1 MVISC
6 KGFSN
11 YFFSSLDKNYLYA
24 KLSTMKKQINR
35 FELLKQF
42 KRFKQLV
49 LSILISSILF
59 SAGCGGGKFL
69 TSTGAEEQFGTNKV
83 RDRFFSWKVV
93 ESEHFQ
99 VHFYKDGEE
108 LAKDLS
114 AVLEKDYSRI
124 SDMLAIQQ
132 EGKAPFFLYLTP
144 DDYYQTNVT
153 LGEVEGSGGFTE
165 FFKNR
170 VAFYPRG
177 SQKWLRLV
185 ATHEYAHHLSDQY
198 IMGGSLPYRSFT
210 IFINAI
216 INPHWYSEGL
226 AEYISGDFDS
236 YADMLVRDAAIDDKL
251 IPFRQLNGFYHLK
264 PRQVLLAYKE
274 GYTIFEFL
282 VNKYGKQVPAIMTR
296 DIKNQL
302 NPYKSIERAT
312 NGQVDQSIRGE
323 WENYLKEKYNKQ
335 IAGKKEPWDAS
346 AQLTKGPGWKI
357 YPVVS
362 PDSKRIAY
370 LSDEANEQGDYDLY
384 IMDAD
389 GKNKKRLTRN
399 VLIRSLGISFSPDGK
414 YIAFVSNKKRRDDI
428 YIIPSDG
435 GFCRRVKISL
445 RHNSHPSFSPDS
457 KRIIFTSLIK
467 GYTDIYIAD
476 IDGKNLTQITNTK
489 EYEESPIFSPD
500 SSRIY
505 FAREMNEQKELFVMN
520 ADGTNIERLTENNFD
535 DFAPTI
541 SSDGKRLYY
550 VSDRNG
556 IFNIYSMNIA
566 GGSITQ
572 HTDVT
577 GGNLYMSVRQA
588 YDENVTKE
596 REIVFSSY
604 RNGIFNIYK
613 MQ

>member
-1 MVISC
+1 
-6 KGFSN
+6 
-11 YFFSSLDKNYLYA
+11 
-24 KLSTMKKQINR
+24 MKNR
-35 FELLKQF
+35 FKQLKQF
-42 KRFKQLV
+42 KRFKQLSLV
-49 LSILISSILF
+49 IFISSILF
-59 SAGCGGGKFL
+59 LFGCGGGQYL
-69 TSTGAEEQFGTNKV
+69 TSTGAEEKFGTNKV

-124 SDMLAIQQ
+124 SDMLGIQQ

-144 DDYYQTNVT
+144 DDYYQTNIT

-185 ATHEYAHHLSDQY
+185 STHEYAHHLSDQY

-216 INPHWYSEGL
+216 VNPHWYSEGL

-251 IPFRQLNGFYHLK
+251 IPFRLLNGFYHLK

-282 VNKYGKQVPAIMTR
+282 VNKYGKQVPAIMTS

-335 IAGKKEPWDAS
+335 ITGKKEPWDIS

-357 YPVVS
+357 HPVAS

-384 IMDAD
+384 VMDAD

-399 VLIRSLGISFSPDGK
+399 RYIRPLGLSFSPDGK

-445 RHNSHPSFSPDS
+445 RHNSNPSFSPDS
-457 KRIIFTSLIK
+457 KRLIFTSLVK

-476 IDGKNLTQITNTK
+476 IDGKNLAQITNTK
-489 EYEESPIFSPD
+489 EYEESPVFSPD
-500 SSRIY
+500 GSKIY
-505 FAREMNEQKELFVMN
+505 FVREMNEQKELFVMN
-520 ADGTNIERLTENNFD
+520 ADGTNIERLTENIFD
-535 DFAPTI
+535 DFAPSI

-577 GGNLYMSVRQA
+577 GGNLYM
-588 YDENVTKE
+588 NVTKE